1 MAELGSKLRGRR
13 GLVRARLY
21 PILTRGLPPILT
33 GQFSYTYMTLFSI
46 ALFFWS
52 ITFDLTNYVKVS
64 SWSKVQQSQKSPNAT
79 IHPLIVGH
87 FSSNSI
93 FNQNF
98 ARNVGQIS
106 NCWDVNILSSRPMV
120 VFRGNEMAHCG
131 STYTNLSYHWT
142 ILTNMLDRTQTGPV
156 SES

>member
-1 MAELGSKLRGRR
+1 MAELGGSKLRGRR

-21 PILTRGLPPILT
+21 PILTRACLPYLLGSFPILT
-33 GQFSYTYMTLFSI
+33 WHCFPLPIFLVNNVWLDQLC
-46 ALFFWS
+46 
-52 ITFDLTNYVKVS
+52 KVS

-79 IHPLIVGH
+79 IDPLIVGH
-87 FSSNSI
+87 FSFNSI
-93 FNQNF
+93 FNHYF

-106 NCWDVNILSSRPMV
+106 NCRDVNILSSRPMV
-120 VFRGNEMAHCG
+120 EFRRIEMAHCG